1 MKKLLVSLPS
11 TTITD
16 EEEALFGLP
25 ADTAHD
31 EEMQE
36 VDLDGEILG
45 DDVDP

>member
-1 MKKLLVSLPS
+1 VQE
-11 TTITD
+11 

-25 ADTAHD
+25 ADSAHD

-36 VDLDGEILG
+36 LAQDGEILD